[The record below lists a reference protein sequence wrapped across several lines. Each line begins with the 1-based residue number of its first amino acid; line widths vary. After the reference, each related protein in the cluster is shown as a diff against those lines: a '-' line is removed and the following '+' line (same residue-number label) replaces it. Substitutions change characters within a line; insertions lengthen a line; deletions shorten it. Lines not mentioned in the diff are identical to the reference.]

1 MSHSNA
7 LKINLVGSTTT
18 GMTGEVA
25 DEVLIDKELRKLG
38 FEVNFIQRDIW
49 KAYCDGEWDDNWKK
63 YLDDLNSN
71 FNIICKWYAFDKEIY
86 TRKLREESGS
96 KVFYWVWDWMDGFP
110 HGHDKMIKGCDLYL
124 GNDVMHPQYK
134 DIQNKQYFPMDV
146 ADGDIPRQFEDK
158 IYDVVFFGSCIGQGL
173 RTKWIPEIAKHCKL
187 KIFAS
192 NYQDWIKMGLD
203 AEPAVY
209 GDEFAKK
216 VAQSKIC
223 LQFSVDD
230 NTWGYWSNRVGKIL
244 TQGGF
249 LLAHYTPGMELFL
262 KDGIEYFRNVE
273 ECVEKIKYYLENEEK
288 RKIVAQRGYF
298 GSDFTMQRRI
308 KDLLI
313 LRGRFI

>member
-1 MSHSNA
+1 
-7 LKINLVGSTTT
+7 
-18 GMTGEVA
+18 
-25 DEVLIDKELRKLG
+25 
-38 FEVNFIQRDIW
+38 
-49 KAYCDGEWDDNWKK
+49 
-63 YLDDLNSN
+63 
-71 FNIICKWYAFDKEIY
+71 
-86 TRKLREESGS
+86 
-96 KVFYWVWDWMDGFP
+96 
-110 HGHDKMIKGCDLYL
+110 
-124 GNDVMHPQYK
+124 
-134 DIQNKQYFPMDV
+134 MDV

-262 KDGIEYFRNVE
+262 KDGVEYFRNVE